1 MVLEKLEPK
10 LVWEIFEEVVSK
22 TPHESKKEGKI
33 REKIKEWVKNRAEKE
48 EISLSI
54 NEDAI
59 GNIFIK
65 LPASNGM
72 ESCQPIIL
80 QAHMDMVCETDRPE
94 GFDFD
99 NEPIPIRIQDNGE
112 WIDADGTT
120 LGADNGIGVAI
131 ALATL
136 FDKSEDFKH
145 GPLEIL
151 LTVDEETGLTGAF
164 QLDVKK
170 LEIQSKL
177 LINLDSEDI
186 GKITI
191 GSAGGGDLLFE
202 KNLEKSEDFSKT
214 HEDFIELTVSGLRG
228 GHSGGDIHKPRA
240 NANKIIARMLS
251 VVLQKKEIFLV
262 QWNGGTK
269 HNAITR
275 KSTVQFGIPSGQIGE
290 AELILSSEK
299 ESLFNYYQGLPEPF
313 EPNMS
318 IEWKVTEP
326 KPYFSEK
333 ESNLIISTANMIP
346 SNVIRKSPVV
356 EGLTETSN
364 NLSIIKTEE
373 SKFSIILSTRSAIG
387 DELEAARIAIGQIG
401 KLAEWN
407 VIRDPTSR
415 TYPAWKPE
423 PESPFLKFFKA
434 QYEEFLNGPVE
445 LEAVHGGLET
455 GVIGDKIPGIQM
467 VAIGPSIR
475 NPHSPEE
482 KLLIADVGV
491 IYELLKTILKELPT
505 L

>member
-1 MVLEKLEPK
+1 MVLEHLEPK

-22 TPHESKKEGKI
+22 TPHESKKEEKI

-48 EISLSI
+48 NISLTI

-65 LPASNGM
+65 LPATNGM
-72 ESCQPIIL
+72 ESCQPIML

-99 NEPIPIRIQDNGE
+99 NEPIPIRIQDNGQ

-145 GPLEIL
+145 GSLEIL

-164 QLDVKK
+164 QLDETK
-170 LEIQSKL
+170 LDIQSKL

-214 HEDFIELTVSGLRG
+214 HDDFIELTVSGLRG

-251 VVLQKKEIFLV
+251 AVLQKEKIYLV

-275 KSTVQFGIPSGQIGE
+275 KSTVLFGIPSGQIGE

-326 KPYFSEK
+326 KPYFSAK
-333 ESNLIISTANMIP
+333 ESNFIISTANIVP
-346 SNVIRKSPVV
+346 SQVIRKSPVV

-387 DELEAARIAIGQIG
+387 DELKAARLAISQIG
-401 KLAEWN
+401 KLAEWK
-407 VIRDPTSR
+407 ITMDPS
-415 TYPAWKPE
+415 YPAWKPE

-434 QYEEFLNGPVE
+434 QYEGFLNGPVE

-482 KLLIADVGV
+482 KLLIADVRV
-491 IYELLKTILKELPT
+491 IYRLLKIILKELPN

>member
-1 MVLEKLEPK
+1 MVLENLEPK
-10 LVWEIFEEVVSK
+10 LVWEIFEEVVAK

-48 EISLSI
+48 EVSLSI

-65 LPASNGM
+65 LPATKGM
-72 ESCQPIIL
+72 ESCQPVIL
-80 QAHMDMVCETDRPE
+80 QGHMDMVCETDRPE

-112 WIDADGTT
+112 WVDADGTT

-164 QLDVKK
+164 QLDEKK

-177 LINLDSEDI
+177 MINLDSEDI

-191 GSAGGGDLLFE
+191 GSAGGGDMLFE
-202 KNLEKSEDFSKT
+202 KNLKKSEDYSKT
-214 HEDFIELTVSGLRG
+214 HEHFIELTVSGLRG
-228 GHSGGDIHKPRA
+228 GHSGGDIHLPRA
-240 NANKIIARMLS
+240 NANKVIARMLS
-251 VVLQKKEIFLV
+251 AVLQKAELYLV

-275 KSTVQFGIPSGQIGE
+275 KSIVQFGIPSGQIGE
-290 AELILSSEK
+290 VELILASEK
-299 ESLFNYYQGLPEPF
+299 ESLFNYYQGSPEMF
-313 EPNMS
+313 EPTMS
-318 IEWKVTEP
+318 IEWKITEP
-326 KPYFSEK
+326 KPYFSPK
-333 ESNLIISTANMIP
+333 ESNLIISTANIVP
-346 SNVIRKSPVV
+346 SSVIHKSPVV
-356 EGLTETSN
+356 EDLTETSN

-373 SKFSIILSTRSAIG
+373 SKISIILSTRSAIG
-387 DELEAARIAIGQIG
+387 DELKAARLAISQIG

-407 VIRDPTSR
+407 ITMHPS
-415 TYPAWKPE
+415 YPAWKPE

-434 QYEEFLNGPVE
+434 QYEEFLNGTVE

-482 KLLIADVGV
+482 KLFIADVGV
-491 IYELLKTILKELPT
+491 IYNLLKTVLKEIPT

>member
-1 MVLEKLEPK
+1 MVLENLEPK

-48 EISLSI
+48 EVLLSI

-72 ESCQPIIL
+72 ESCQPVIL

-112 WIDADGTT
+112 WVDADGTT

-177 LINLDSEDI
+177 LINLDSESI

-191 GSAGGGDLLFE
+191 GSAGGGDILFE
-202 KNLEKSEDFSKT
+202 KNLEKFEDYFKT
-214 HEDFIELTVSGLRG
+214 HENFIELTVSGLRG
-228 GHSGGDIHKPRA
+228 GHSGGDIHLPRA
-240 NANKIIARMLS
+240 NANKVIARMLS
-251 VVLQKKEIFLV
+251 AVLQKMDIYLV

-275 KSTVQFGIPSGQIGE
+275 KSSVQFGIPSGQIGE

-299 ESLFNYYQGLPEPF
+299 ESLFNYYQGLPESF

-333 ESNLIISTANMIP
+333 ESNLIISTANIVP
-346 SNVIRKSPVV
+346 SSVIRKSPVV
-356 EGLTETSN
+356 EDLTETSN

-373 SKFSIILSTRSAIG
+373 SKISIILSTRSAIG
-387 DELEAARIAIGQIG
+387 DELEATRLAIGQIG
-401 KLAEWN
+401 KLAEWKI
-407 VIRDPTSR
+407 VMHPS
-415 TYPAWKPE
+415 YPAWKPE
-423 PESPFLKFFKA
+423 PEKPFLKFIKA
-434 QYEEFLNGPVE
+434 QIEEFFNRPAE

-467 VAIGPSIR
+467 VAIGPTIR

-482 KLLIADVGV
+482 KLLIADVGI
-491 IYELLKTILKELPT
+491 IYRLLKIMLKKLPS

>member
-1 MVLEKLEPK
+1 MVLENLEPK
-10 LVWEIFEEVVSK
+10 LVWEIFEEVVAK

-33 REKIKEWVKNRAEKE
+33 REKIKQWVKNRAEKE
-48 EISLSI
+48 EVSLLI
-54 NEDAI
+54 DEDAI

-72 ESCQPIIL
+72 ESCQPVIL

-112 WIDADGTT
+112 WVDADGTT

-164 QLDVKK
+164 QLDEKK

-177 LINLDSEDI
+177 LINLDSESI

-191 GSAGGGDLLFE
+191 GSAGGGDILFE
-202 KNLEKSEDFSKT
+202 KNLEKFEDYSKT
-214 HEDFIELTVSGLRG
+214 HENFIELTVSGLRG
-228 GHSGGDIHKPRA
+228 GHSGGDIHLPRA

-251 VVLQKKEIFLV
+251 AVLQKMEIYLV

-275 KSTVQFGIPSGQIGE
+275 KSSVQFGIPSGQIGE

-299 ESLFNYYQGLPEPF
+299 ESLFNYYQGLPESF

-333 ESNLIISTANMIP
+333 ESNLIISTANIVP
-346 SNVIRKSPVV
+346 SSVIRKSPVV
-356 EGLTETSN
+356 EDLTETSN

-373 SKFSIILSTRSAIG
+373 SKISIILSTRSAIG
-387 DELEAARIAIGQIG
+387 DELEATRLAIGQIG
-401 KLAEWN
+401 KLAEWK
-407 VIRDPTSR
+407 IIMHPS
-415 TYPAWKPE
+415 YPAWKPE
-423 PESPFLKFFKA
+423 PEKPFLKFIKA
-434 QYEEFLNGPVE
+434 QIEEFFNRPAE

-467 VAIGPSIR
+467 VAIGPTIR

-482 KLLIADVGV
+482 KLLIADVGT
-491 IYELLKTILKELPT
+491 IYRLLKIMLKKLPS

>member
-1 MVLEKLEPK
+1 M
-10 LVWEIFEEVVSK
+10 
-22 TPHESKKEGKI
+22 
-33 REKIKEWVKNRAEKE
+33 
-48 EISLSI
+48 
-54 NEDAI
+54 
-59 GNIFIK
+59 
-65 LPASNGM
+65 
-72 ESCQPIIL
+72 L

-99 NEPIPIRIQDNGE
+99 NDPIPIRIQDNGE

-120 LGADNGIGVAI
+120 LGADNRIGVAI

-136 FDKSEDFKH
+136 FDKSENFKH

-164 QLDVKK
+164 QLDEKK
-170 LEIQSKL
+170 LGIKSKL
-177 LINLDSEDI
+177 MINLDSEAI
-186 GKITI
+186 GMITI
-191 GSAGGGDLLFE
+191 GSAGGGDMLFE
-202 KNLEKSEDFSKT
+202 KNLKKSEDYSKT
-214 HEDFIELTVSGLRG
+214 HENFIELTVSGLRG
-228 GHSGGDIHKPRA
+228 GHSGGDIHLPRA
-240 NANKIIARMLS
+240 NANKVIARMLS
-251 VVLQKKEIFLV
+251 AVLQKEEIFLV

-275 KSTVQFGIPSGQIGE
+275 KSTVLFGIPSGQIGE

-326 KPYFSEK
+326 KPYFSAK
-333 ESNLIISTANMIP
+333 ESKLIISTANIVP
-346 SNVIRKSPVV
+346 SSVIRKSPVV

-364 NLSIIKTEE
+364 NLSIIETED
-373 SKFSIILSTRSAIG
+373 SKISIILSTRSAIG
-387 DELEAARIAIGQIG
+387 DELVAARLAISQIG
-401 KLAEWN
+401 KLAEWK
-407 VIRDPTSR
+407 ITMDPS
-415 TYPAWKPE
+415 YPAWKPE
-423 PESPFLKFFKA
+423 PERPFLKFFKA
-434 QYEEFLNGPVE
+434 EYEKFLNGKVE

-491 IYELLKTILKELPT
+491 IYKLLKTILKELPS

>member
-1 MVLEKLEPK
+1 MVLENLEPK
-10 LVWEIFEEVVSK
+10 LVWEIFEEVVAK

-48 EISLSI
+48 EVSLSI

-72 ESCQPIIL
+72 ESCQPIML

-112 WIDADGTT
+112 WVDADGTT

-164 QLDVKK
+164 QLDEKK

-177 LINLDSEDI
+177 LINLDSESI

-191 GSAGGGDLLFE
+191 GSAGGGDMLFE
-202 KNLEKSEDFSKT
+202 KNLKKFEDYSKT
-214 HEDFIELTVSGLRG
+214 HENFIELTVSGLRG
-228 GHSGGDIHKPRA
+228 GHSGGDIHLPRA
-240 NANKIIARMLS
+240 NANKVIARMLS
-251 VVLQKKEIFLV
+251 AVLQKEELFLV
-262 QWNGGTK
+262 QWNGGSK

-275 KSTVQFGIPSGQIGE
+275 KSTVLFGIPSGQIGE

-326 KPYFSEK
+326 KPYFSAK
-333 ESNLIISTANMIP
+333 ESNLIISTANIVP
-346 SNVIRKSPVV
+346 SSVIRKSPVV

-364 NLSIIKTEE
+364 NLSIIKTED
-373 SKFSIILSTRSAIG
+373 SKISIILSTRSAIG
-387 DELEAARIAIGQIG
+387 DELEAARLAIGQIG

-407 VIRDPTSR
+407 ITMYPS
-415 TYPAWKPE
+415 YPAWKPE
-423 PESPFLKFFKA
+423 PESPFLKFIKS
-434 QYEEFLNGPVE
+434 QIEEFFNKPAE

-467 VAIGPSIR
+467 VAIGPTIK

-482 KLLIADVGV
+482 KLLIADVGI
-491 IYELLKTILKELPT
+491 IYRLLKIMLNKLPT

>member
-1 MVLEKLEPK
+1 MVLENLEPK

-48 EISLSI
+48 EVSLSI

-72 ESCQPIIL
+72 ESCQPVIL

-112 WIDADGTT
+112 WVDADGTT

-177 LINLDSEDI
+177 LINLDSESI

-191 GSAGGGDLLFE
+191 GSAGGGDILFE
-202 KNLEKSEDFSKT
+202 KNLEKFEDYSKT
-214 HEDFIELTVSGLRG
+214 HENFIELTVSGLRG
-228 GHSGGDIHKPRA
+228 GHSGGDIHLPRA
-240 NANKIIARMLS
+240 NANKVIARMLS
-251 VVLQKKEIFLV
+251 AVLQKMDIYLV

-275 KSTVQFGIPSGQIGE
+275 KSSVQFGIPSGQIGE

-299 ESLFNYYQGLPEPF
+299 ESLFNYYQGLPESF

-333 ESNLIISTANMIP
+333 ESNLIISTSNIVP
-346 SNVIRKSPVV
+346 SSVIRKSPVV
-356 EGLTETSN
+356 EDLTETSN

-373 SKFSIILSTRSAIG
+373 SKISIILSTRSAIG
-387 DELEAARIAIGQIG
+387 DELEATRLAIGQIG
-401 KLAEWN
+401 KLAKWR
-407 VIRDPTSR
+407 IIMHPS
-415 TYPAWKPE
+415 YPAWKPE
-423 PESPFLKFFKA
+423 PEKPFLKFIKA
-434 QYEEFLNGPVE
+434 QIEEFFNRPAE

-455 GVIGDKIPGIQM
+455 GVIGNKIPGIQM
-467 VAIGPSIR
+467 VAIGPTIR

-482 KLLIADVGV
+482 KLLIADVGI
-491 IYELLKTILKELPT
+491 IYRLLKIMLKKLPS

>member
-10 LVWEIFEEVVSK
+10 LVWEIFEEVISK
-22 TPHESKKEGKI
+22 TPHESKKEEKI
-33 REKIKEWVKNRAEKE
+33 REKIKDWVKNRAEKE
-48 EISLSI
+48 NISLTV

-65 LPASNGM
+65 LPATKGM
-72 ESCQPIIL
+72 ESCQPVIL

-164 QLDVKK
+164 QLDEKK

-177 LINLDSEDI
+177 MINLDSEDI

-191 GSAGGGDLLFE
+191 GSAGGGDIIFE
-202 KNLEKSEDFSKT
+202 KNLKKSDDFSIT
-214 HEDFIELTVSGLRG
+214 HENFIELTVSGLRG
-228 GHSGGDIHKPRA
+228 GHSGGDIHLPRA
-240 NANKIIARMLS
+240 NANKVIARMLS
-251 VVLQKKEIFLV
+251 AVLQKMDVFLV

-275 KSTVQFGIPSGQIGE
+275 KSSIQFGISSGQIGK

-299 ESLFNYYQGLPEPF
+299 ESLFDYFQGSPEPF
-313 EPNMS
+313 EPNMN
-318 IEWKVTEP
+318 IEWKITEP
-326 KPYFSEK
+326 KPYFSAY
-333 ESNLIISTANMIP
+333 ESNLIISTANIVP
-346 SNVIRKSPVV
+346 SSVIRKSPVV
-356 EGLTETSN
+356 EDLTETSN

-373 SKFSIILSTRSAIG
+373 SKISIILSTRSAIG
-387 DELEAARIAIGQIG
+387 DELEATRLAIGQIG
-401 KLAEWN
+401 KLAKWE
-407 VIRDPTSR
+407 VIMHPS
-415 TYPAWKPE
+415 YPAWKPE
-423 PESPFLKFFKA
+423 PDKPFPKFVKVQF
-434 QYEEFLNGPVE
+434 EEFLKRIVE
-445 LEAVHGGLET
+445 FEAVHGGLET

-482 KLLIADVGV
+482 KLFIADVGV
-491 IYELLKTILKELPT
+491 IYKLLKTILKELPT

>member
-1 MVLEKLEPK
+1 MVLENLEPK

-48 EISLSI
+48 EVSLSI

-72 ESCQPIIL
+72 ESCQPVIL

-112 WIDADGTT
+112 WVDADGTT

-164 QLDVKK
+164 QLDEKK

-177 LINLDSEDI
+177 LINLDSESI

-191 GSAGGGDLLFE
+191 GSAGGGDILFE
-202 KNLEKSEDFSKT
+202 KNLEKFEDYSKT
-214 HEDFIELTVSGLRG
+214 HENFIELTVSGLRG
-228 GHSGGDIHKPRA
+228 GHSGGDIHLPRA
-240 NANKIIARMLS
+240 NANKVIARMLS
-251 VVLQKKEIFLV
+251 AVLQKMDIYLV

-275 KSTVQFGIPSGQIGE
+275 KSSVQFGIPSGQIGE

-299 ESLFNYYQGLPEPF
+299 ESLFNYYQGLPESF

-333 ESNLIISTANMIP
+333 ESNLIISTANIVP
-346 SNVIRKSPVV
+346 SSVIRKSPVV
-356 EGLTETSN
+356 EDLTETSN

-373 SKFSIILSTRSAIG
+373 SKISIILSTRSAIG
-387 DELEAARIAIGQIG
+387 DELEATRLAIGQIG
-401 KLAEWN
+401 KLAEWK
-407 VIRDPTSR
+407 IIMHPS
-415 TYPAWKPE
+415 YPAWKPE
-423 PESPFLKFFKA
+423 PEKPFLKFIKA
-434 QYEEFLNGPVE
+434 QIEEFFNRPAE

-467 VAIGPSIR
+467 VAIGPTIR

-482 KLLIADVGV
+482 KLLIADVGT
-491 IYELLKTILKELPT
+491 IYRLLKIMLKKE
-505 L
+505 

>member
-1 MVLEKLEPK
+1 MVLENLEPK

-33 REKIKEWVKNRAEKE
+33 RKKIKEWVKNRAEKE
-48 EISLSI
+48 NISLSI

-59 GNIFIK
+59 GNVFIK

-72 ESCQPIIL
+72 ESCQPIML

-94 GFDFD
+94 GFNFD
-99 NEPIPIRIQDNGE
+99 NKPIPIRIQDNGE

-120 LGADNGIGVAI
+120 LGADNGIGVSL

-136 FDKSEDFKH
+136 FDKSENFIH

-151 LTVDEETGLTGAF
+151 LTVDEETGLTGAY
-164 QLDVKK
+164 QLDEKK
-170 LEIQSKL
+170 LEIKSKL

-191 GSAGGGDLLFE
+191 GSAGGGDIIFE

-214 HEDFIELTVSGLRG
+214 HENFIELTVFGLRG
-228 GHSGGDIHKPRA
+228 GHSGGDIHLPRA
-240 NANKIIARMLS
+240 NANKVIARMLS
-251 VVLQKKEIFLV
+251 AVLQKIKIFLV

-275 KSTVQFGIPSGQIGE
+275 KSSVLFGIPLGQIGE

-318 IEWKVTEP
+318 IEWKITEP

-333 ESNLIISTANMIP
+333 ESNLIISTANIVP
-346 SNVIRKSPVV
+346 SSVIRKSPVV

-364 NLSIIKTEE
+364 NLSIIKTED
-373 SKFSIILSTRSAIG
+373 SKISMILSTRSAIG
-387 DELEAARIAIGQIG
+387 DELEAARLAIGQIG
-401 KLAEWN
+401 KLAEWK
-407 VIRDPTSR
+407 ITMHPA
-415 TYPAWKPE
+415 YPAWKPE

-434 QYEEFLNGPVE
+434 QYEEFLKGKVE

-491 IYELLKTILKELPT
+491 IYGLLKKILKELPT

>member
-1 MVLEKLEPK
+1 MVLENLEPK
-10 LVWEIFEEVVSK
+10 LVWEIFEEVVSN
-22 TPHESKKEGKI
+22 TPRESKKEGKI

-48 EISLSI
+48 GISLSI
-54 NEDAI
+54 NEDTI

-65 LPASNGM
+65 FPASFGM
-72 ESCQPIIL
+72 ESCQSVIL

-112 WIDADGTT
+112 WVDADGTT
-120 LGADNGIGVAI
+120 LGADNGIGVSL

-136 FDKSEDFKH
+136 FDKSADFKH

-164 QLDVKK
+164 NLDVKK

-177 LINLDSEDI
+177 LINLDSEAI

-191 GSAGGGDLLFE
+191 GSAGGADMLFE
-202 KNLEKSEDFSKT
+202 KNLIKSEDFSKI
-214 HEDFIELTVSGLRG
+214 HENFIELTVSGLRG
-228 GHSGGDIHKPRA
+228 GHSGGDIHLPRA

-251 VVLQKKEIFLV
+251 GVLQKKDIYLV
-262 QWNGGTK
+262 NWNGGSK

-275 KSTVQFGIPSGQIGE
+275 KSSALFGIPAGQIGE
-290 AELILSSEK
+290 VEIILSSEK
-299 ESLFNYYQGLPEPF
+299 ESLFTYYHSTSEPF

-318 IEWKVTEP
+318 IEWKITEP
-326 KPYFSEK
+326 QPYFSAK
-333 ESNLIISTANMIP
+333 ESNLIVSTANIIP
-346 SNVIRKSPVV
+346 SSVIRKSPVM
-356 EGLTETSN
+356 EDLTETSN
-364 NLSIIKTEE
+364 NLSIIKTEG
-373 SKFSIILSTRSAIG
+373 SKISIILSTRSALG
-387 DELEAARIAIGQIG
+387 DELDATRIAISQIG

-407 VIRDPTSR
+407 IIMHPA
-415 TYPAWKPE
+415 YPAWKPE
-423 PESPFLKFFKA
+423 PEMPFLQFFKA
-434 QYEEFLNGPVE
+434 KCEEFLNTKVE
-445 LEAVHGGLET
+445 FEAVHGGLET

-467 VAIGPSIR
+467 IAIGPTIH

-482 KLLIADVGV
+482 KLNIAAVGI
-491 IYELLKTILKELPT
+491 IYRLLKRVLEELPN